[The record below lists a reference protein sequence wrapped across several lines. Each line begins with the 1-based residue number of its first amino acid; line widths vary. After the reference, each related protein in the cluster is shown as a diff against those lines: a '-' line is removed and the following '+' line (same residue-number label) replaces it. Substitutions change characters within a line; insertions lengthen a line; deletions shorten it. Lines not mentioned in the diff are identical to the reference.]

1 MQPFAG
7 NEKRETRGENSRGQ
21 AFVLCLRRGTW
32 EKVVRF
38 PDPQWIREPGSRQ
51 KERDQTLGDKKLERI
66 RVFDVSKRYL
76 DCSSVPKHLY
86 SVVYQNPLRTPVTV
100 LETF

>member
-1 MQPFAG
+1 MKEENKCMQPFAG

-38 PDPQWIREPGSRQ
+38 PDPQWIREPG
-51 KERDQTLGDKKLERI
+51 
-66 RVFDVSKRYL
+66 
-76 DCSSVPKHLY
+76 
-86 SVVYQNPLRTPVTV
+86 
-100 LETF
+100 